1 MGTDCYI
8 INYTYPNQWHYSIGF
23 KKPNLK
29 NKVAQIFGSTSIYI
43 AKQKKLQAFQKK
55 NIFILPKNIQH

>member
-29 NKVAQIFGSTSIYI
+29 NKVAQFLGVRAIHR
-43 AKQKKLQAFQKK
+43 KQKKLQAFKK